1 MKVLLSELED
11 EVKDGFY
18 VDSLMKCCWAAEL
31 EVLKKIDAI
40 CQKYNIQYFAE
51 WGTMLGAVRHQ
62 GMIPWDDDMDIT
74 MKREDYNKFLKVA
87 EKELPEGY
95 HIMSYRNDDDYWDV
109 MARVI
114 NTEYVSIDDI
124 FLKDNYYFPFS
135 TGIDIFPMDYVPA
148 NKGEAE
154 ILGKLVNEVKSVA
167 DTYGAGMLTE
177 EEFQLLLDY
186 LEILCNMKIERQGDI
201 RARLYD
207 IVVSLYSLYKDEES
221 EEIALMPLWL
231 ENGSQSYDKRYFSN
245 AVRLPFGN
253 TTIPVPAAYDTMLR
267 KKYGDYM
274 KMVRTGGSHDYPY
287 YKKQIE
293 VMEKKGCTLPKFQY
307 ADRIIREVSKED
319 FIKAELNVEDLMVLE
334 NAHKG
339 LFKLLVIQDN
349 DTAIQLLLKCQE
361 CAISLGNNVENN
373 IKDCE
378 KLIQTL
384 EEYCELIFQIYQ
396 VLQQGEML
404 DAEGVYQLL
413 QEQLQ
418 TVRNEYSKEYERKQ
432 RVVFIVDQVSKWKS
446 LESIWRAAKE
456 DKDANVTVLVV
467 PYYYKKVTGDVI
479 EECYEKELFPEYV
492 ETVDYQEFSL
502 ESYHPDVIYINSPY
516 DEFNYIYSRHPYFYS
531 SNLVKFTDKLVY
543 IPWFTMDVPT
553 REDERGWQS
562 MQHFVTMPGVVN
574 ADQVIVQSEEMK
586 EAYVEYLTDW
596 AGEETRELWEEK
608 ISGLGSPLED
618 TENEQEEAICNLPE
632 EWKQVICKGDGT
644 RKKILLYSISGTGFV
659 ERGTRAVEKL
669 QSVLELVKENK
680 EDIVFMWWPNRHI
693 EVALKNPHPDLW
705 KAYEE
710 IVENFKKESWGIYA
724 DGLDAETAVL
734 IGDAYYGDTCALSQ
748 AVVVA
753 GKPVMI
759 QNFDC

>member
-18 VDSLMKCCWAAEL
+18 IDSLMKCCWAAQMEIL
-31 EVLKKIDAI
+31 EEIDSI
-40 CQKYNIQYFAE
+40 CQKHHIQYFAE
-51 WGTMLGAVRHQ
+51 FGTMLGAVRHQ
-62 GMIPWDDDMDIT
+62 GMIPWDDDLDIC

-87 EKELPEGY
+87 KKELSKGCQ
-95 HIMSYRNDDDYWDV
+95 IMDYRNKSNYWDV
-109 MARVI
+109 MARII
-114 NTEYVSIDDI
+114 NYNSLNINDD
-124 FLKDNYYFPFS
+124 FLEKYHYFPFVA
-135 TGIDIFPMDYVPA
+135 GVDIFPMDYVPV
-148 NKGEAE
+148 NKSEGELLKR
-154 ILGKLVNEVKSVA
+154 IVNDVKGIA
-167 DTYGAGMLTE
+167 DSYGEGLLTE
-177 EEFQLLLDY
+177 KEFQEALDY
-186 LEILCNMKIERQGDI
+186 LETLCNMKIEREGDV
-201 RARLYD
+201 RTRLYD
-207 IVVSLYSLYKDEES
+207 IVVSLYSIYKEEES

-231 ENGSQSYDKRYFSN
+231 ETGRHSYDKRYFSN
-245 AVRLPFGN
+245 AVRLPFGK
-253 TTIPVPAAYDTMLR
+253 TTLPVSVAYDAMLR

-274 KMVRTGGSHDYPY
+274 KMVKTGGGHDYPY
-287 YKKQIE
+287 YQKQIRA
-293 VMEKKGCTLPKFQY
+293 VEKKGYSFSKFQY
-307 ADRIIREVSKED
+307 TDRIVRERKGDNSLKVG
-319 FIKAELNVEDLMVLE
+319 LNADDLVVLE

-339 LFKLLVIQDN
+339 LFKLLVIQDKE
-349 DTAIQLLLKCQE
+349 TAIQLLLKCQE
-361 CAISLGNNVENN
+361 GAISLGNNAENS
-373 IKDCE
+373 IKNCE
-378 KLIQTL
+378 KLVQTL

-418 TVRNEYSKEYERKQ
+418 AVKEEYSKEYERKQ
-432 RVVFIVDQVSKWKS
+432 KIVFVVDQASKWKS
-446 LESIWRAAKE
+446 LESVWKAAKE
-456 DKDANVTVLVV
+456 DKEAQVTVLVV
-467 PYYYKKVTGDVI
+467 PYYYKKIGGDVL
-479 EECYEKELFPEYV
+479 EEHYEREAFPEYV
-492 ETVDYQEFSL
+492 EAVDYREFSL
-502 ESYHPDVIYINSPY
+502 ENHHPDVIYINSPY
-516 DEFNYIYSRHPYFYS
+516 DKYNYIYSRHPYFYS
-531 SNLVKFTDKLVY
+531 SRLVNFTEKLVY
-543 IPWFTMDVPT
+543 LPWFTMDVPT

-608 ISGLGSPLED
+608 IRGLGSPLED
-618 TENEQEEAICNLPE
+618 TENEQEEAINNLSE
-632 EWKQVICKGDGT
+632 EWKQVIYKEDSS

-680 EDIVFMWWPNRHI
+680 EDIVFMWCPNRHI

-710 IVENFKKESWGIYA
+710 IVENFKKEAWGIYA

-759 QNFDC
+759 QNFEC